1 MKLFDKLE
9 ASGQPASN
17 ATRALQTMGA
27 MLAVVGLALAISG
40 PARAVNI
47 LTNGGFETGDFTGWT
62 LSGNT
67 TFFAPAVNCP
77 GAPFVPEGNCDAS
90 FGPVESLG
98 TLSQTF
104 ATQAGRT
111 YLVSFDFASDGGTP
125 SAFSASF
132 GGVPLI
138 SLADLAASPYQL
150 LSFLVLASG
159 PTTTLTFNFRDDPG
173 FLNLDAVSVSIPEPA
188 TLALLGIGMTGLLLR
203 RRRSR

>member
-1 MKLFDKLE
+1 MKLFDKLQ

-17 ATRALQTMGA
+17 PTRALQTMGA

-40 PARAVNI
+40 PARAVEI
-47 LTNGGFETGDFTGWT
+47 LINGGFEAGNFTGWT
-62 LSGNT
+62 QSGNT
-67 TFFAPAVNCP
+67 GFTGVACP
-77 GAPFVPEGNCDAS
+77 GAPFVPEGNCDAF
-90 FGPVESLG
+90 FGPVGSLG

-138 SLADLAASPYQL
+138 SLADLAASPYHP

>member
-67 TFFAPAVNCP
+67 GFFTGVACL
-77 GAPFVPEGNCDAS
+77 GAPEGNCDAF
-90 FGPVESLG
+90 FGPIGSLG

-111 YLVSFDFASDGGTP
+111 YVVSFDFASDGGTP

-138 SLADLAASPYQL
+138 SLADLAASPYHL

-173 FLNLDAVSVSIPEPA
+173 FLRLDAVSVSVPEPA
-188 TLALLGIGMTGLLLR
+188 TLALLGIAMTGLLLG